1 MGEEGWPVGR
11 EGEAAG
17 GLTEKAPKI
26 GKRGGDKK
34 VDRRME
40 RQRDIR
46 RAETEEER
54 KRSIQVCS
62 ETKKKEKVLLKDRIK
77 NWKSGLQFQ
86 NSPRE
91 PAGVALHFDTASFQG
106 TSEMLFLRQ

>member
-1 MGEEGWPVGR
+1 MASYLGTVCEQRDAHLPFGIGAVFSFLAACPSLPLQWCVGEEGWPVGR

-62 ETKKKEKVLLKDRIK
+62 ETKKKESFIK
-77 NWKSGLQFQ
+77 K
-86 NSPRE
+86 
-91 PAGVALHFDTASFQG
+91 
-106 TSEMLFLRQ
+106 